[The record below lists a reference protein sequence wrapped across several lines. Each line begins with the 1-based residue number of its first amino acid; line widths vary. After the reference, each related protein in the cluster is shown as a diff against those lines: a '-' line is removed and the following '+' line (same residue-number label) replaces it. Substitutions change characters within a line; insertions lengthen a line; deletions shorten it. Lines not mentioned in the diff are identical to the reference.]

1 MDDSN
6 RNIFILGATLAII
19 IDMNLNYAVI
29 MSALI
34 AVMYTWIG
42 GLYSVA
48 YTDVVQLGCI
58 AIGLV
63 RKNCFLFHGNYCFN
77 YFSMPITIDWFAL
90 KFQKGDVH
98 SVRLDSWGSQ
108 THNIRQ
114 RRLDRSHNTG
124 ARVVLRR
131 LLSSTYFRRHTLAGK
146 WNTYPSSKFILLN
159 ESYPITWKLLGV
171 LSKSSVK

>member
-6 RNIFILGATLAII
+6 RHIFILGATLAII

-63 RKNCFLFHGNYCFN
+63 RKNSFFI
-77 YFSMPITIDWFAL
+77 ME
-90 KFQKGDVH
+90 
-98 SVRLDSWGSQ
+98 
-108 THNIRQ
+108 NI
-114 RRLDRSHNTG
+114 
-124 ARVVLRR
+124 VK
-131 LLSSTYFRRHTLAGK
+131 LSSFSNP
-146 WNTYPSSKFILLN
+146 NTNRLIWTKISKR
-159 ESYPITWKLLGV
+159 
-171 LSKSSVK
+171 

>member
-6 RNIFILGATLAII
+6 RHIFILGATLAII

-63 RKNCFLFHGNYCFN
+63 RKNCFLISWKVLFQ
-77 YFSMPITIDWFAL
+77 L
-90 KFQKGDVH
+90 K
-98 SVRLDSWGSQ
+98 
-108 THNIRQ
+108 
-114 RRLDRSHNTG
+114 
-124 ARVVLRR
+124 
-131 LLSSTYFRRHTLAGK
+131 LSSF
-146 WNTYPSSKFILLN
+146 
-159 ESYPITWKLLGV
+159 
-171 LSKSSVK
+171 

>member
-1 MDDSN
+1 MVLFESLSMDASN
-6 RNIFILGATLAII
+6 RNILILGATLAII

-63 RKNCFLFHGNYCFN
+63 RKNCFLFRGYYCFN
-77 YFSMPITIDWFAL
+77 
-90 KFQKGDVH
+90 Q
-98 SVRLDSWGSQ
+98 
-108 THNIRQ
+108 N
-114 RRLDRSHNTG
+114 G
-124 ARVVLRR
+124 AH
-131 LLSSTYFRRHTLAGK
+131 F
-146 WNTYPSSKFILLN
+146 
-159 ESYPITWKLLGV
+159 
-171 LSKSSVK
+171 

>member
-63 RKNCFLFHGNYCFN
+63 RKNCFLFRGNYCFN
-77 YFSMPITIDWFAL
+77 
-90 KFQKGDVH
+90 
-98 SVRLDSWGSQ
+98 
-108 THNIRQ
+108 
-114 RRLDRSHNTG
+114 
-124 ARVVLRR
+124 
-131 LLSSTYFRRHTLAGK
+131 
-146 WNTYPSSKFILLN
+146 
-159 ESYPITWKLLGV
+159 
-171 LSKSSVK
+171 

>member
-63 RKNCFLFHGNYCFN
+63 RINCFLFHGKYC
-77 YFSMPITIDWFAL
+77 
-90 KFQKGDVH
+90 
-98 SVRLDSWGSQ
+98 
-108 THNIRQ
+108 
-114 RRLDRSHNTG
+114 
-124 ARVVLRR
+124 
-131 LLSSTYFRRHTLAGK
+131 
-146 WNTYPSSKFILLN
+146 
-159 ESYPITWKLLGV
+159 
-171 LSKSSVK
+171 

>member
-1 MDDSN
+1 M
-6 RNIFILGATLAII
+6 AII

-63 RKNCFLFHGNYCFN
+63 RKNCF
-77 YFSMPITIDWFAL
+77 YFTEIIV
-90 KFQKGDVH
+90 K
-98 SVRLDSWGSQ
+98 
-108 THNIRQ
+108 
-114 RRLDRSHNTG
+114 
-124 ARVVLRR
+124 
-131 LLSSTYFRRHTLAGK
+131 LSSFFNANNKRLICTK
-146 WNTYPSSKFILLN
+146 ISKR
-159 ESYPITWKLLGV
+159 
-171 LSKSSVK
+171 

>member
-1 MDDSN
+1 M
-6 RNIFILGATLAII
+6 IIKHFFYLGATLAII

-63 RKNCFLFHGNYCFN
+63 RVIYEFKINRNL
-77 YFSMPITIDWFAL
+77 IVI
-90 KFQKGDVH
+90 KG
-98 SVRLDSWGSQ
+98 VR
-108 THNIRQ
+108 
-114 RRLDRSHNTG
+114 
-124 ARVVLRR
+124 
-131 LLSSTYFRRHTLAGK
+131 
-146 WNTYPSSKFILLN
+146 
-159 ESYPITWKLLGV
+159 
-171 LSKSSVK
+171 